1 MQQTAPSPHRN
12 GNGHAVNGSSAVD
25 AAILERLERI
35 DRRLA
40 TLESAVTRLDALTH
54 ELPATV
60 ATLADTFD
68 SVAGRLTDA
77 GIDLDERMRV
87 VGRVM
92 ERLTAPEALAT
103 LEEVLAKVDT
113 VRALLRSGVLDP
125 APVSVVAKA
134 GEALA
139 KAASESP
146 PSISAWGAFRA
157 LGRPDVSRAAGFL
170 LRVGEL
176 FGRALEDRPAL
187 PEKNR

>member
-1 MQQTAPSPHRN
+1 MQQTAHIPERN
-12 GNGHAVNGSSAVD
+12 GNGHAASGSAE
-25 AAILERLERI
+25 AAILDRLERI

-40 TLESAVTRLDALTH
+40 TLESAVTRLDALSK
-54 ELPATV
+54 ELPATI
-60 ATLADTFD
+60 ATLGDTFD
-68 SVAGRLTDA
+68 GLAARLSDA
-77 GIDLDERMRV
+77 GIDLDERARV
-87 VGRVM
+87 IARVM

-103 LEEVLAKVDT
+103 VEEVLAKVET

-146 PSISAWGAFRA
+146 PSVTAWGALRA

-176 FGRALEDRPAL
+176 FGRALRDHAAL
-187 PEKNR
+187 PEETR